1 MAIFESISEGF
12 VLGSASI
19 LTTACLLPLYP
30 GLIAFLAGNADNKR
44 SRLAMGTMGVLVLAG
59 ILTMMLFIGFVL
71 YQLDLTSGEVS
82 EILLPIVYAV
92 VIIFGAMML
101 SGLNPFARMQ
111 TVQAPMLKNPYLT
124 AYVYGLLFGPM
135 TIPCTGPIVLS
146 AFFIGATQGSGAL
159 IKELAYFLGVGLGFG
174 WPLVILPLLA
184 LPVQHRLIGI
194 LTKHHVLLERVAGV
208 LLIAVGVFGILTEL
222 LPVWV
227 VDLPAILVF
236 TSSGNLVYWAVV
248 AMIALVVGYLTLQS
262 DANEPESEPAL
273 SGT

>member
-1 MAIFESISEGF
+1 MAIFELIIEGF
-12 VLGSASI
+12 GFGSASI

-30 GLIAFLAGNADNKR
+30 GLIAFLAGNAENQR

-71 YQLDLTSGEVS
+71 NQLRLTSGDIS
-82 EILLPIVYAV
+82 EILLPIVYTV

-101 SGLNPFARMQ
+101 SGRNPFVRMQ

-146 AFFIGATQGSGAL
+146 AFFIGATSSSAMVEQ
-159 IKELAYFLGVGLGFG
+159 LAYFLGVGLGFG

-227 VDLPAILVF
+227 VDLPSILVF

-248 AMIALVVGYLTLQS
+248 AMIALVVGYLTLQN
-262 DANEPESEPAL
+262 DANESESEPAL